1 MKITIDNYEM
11 FYLDFLEGNLNEI
24 DNQLFIEFLE
34 IHPEL
39 KLENHEFAPV
49 APDLICQL
57 DFLEKALMKSIDLNN
72 IELHNESIETLIIA
86 QKEGLLSNQK
96 SNEVNSYIS
105 TDSDL
110 IRLKNEYALVHLIPN
125 RDIIFDNKLELKKKA
140 RIIPFW
146 TIGATVAASLL
157 LLISISIFSGKNKNI
172 NFAETSV
179 RLNKNMHDEDQLVRN
194 LPSEINE
201 NNSKNLNESKVL
213 LEENKKNL
221 DSLSMPVLTENLDE
235 ILLSSLSTHEI
246 EHDFEITILKYNI
259 ESNLSKTQKSIKKIE
274 KEVLLAN
281 YVEKSIS
288 KIADKLSD
296 ITERDIDF
304 KVFNSS
310 SMIASG
316 FYLKVGK
323 FEVMRSISK

>member
-11 FYLDFLEGNLNEI
+11 FYLDFIEGNLNEI

-49 APDLICQL
+49 APDLIFQL
-57 DFLEKALMKSIDLNN
+57 DFLEKALMKSIDLNT

-172 NFAETSV
+172 NFVETSI

-221 DSLSMPVLTENLDE
+221 DSLSMPVITENLDE

-259 ESNLSKTQKSIKKIE
+259 ESNLFKTQKSIKKID

-310 SMIASG
+310 SMISSG